1 MMKPTLRGGRARAVS
16 AREGSGSEYET
27 GKTRRG
33 QEHSLG
39 ERVDL
44 GVSKLEAADNVVAPR
59 RQGAKGGDED
69 DAGDEAERRQDLG
82 HAEYTQADLDLAR
95 QDRSALQGEEEE

>member
-1 MMKPTLRGGRARAVS
+1 MMKPTLRGEGLARS
-16 AREGSGSEYET
+16 ALVRGAEANET